1 MLILGGRA
9 SVQMRQE
16 VGWRKTI
23 SATIYFC
30 QEAEET
36 FLASS
41 FLRLND
47 LQTEG
52 KCSNGAGL
60 WPQMRPRRNAVLI
73 EGVVNGQ
80 GRPFSL
86 PLGASH
92 TASVDMR
99 YSTMISPQSLSF
111 EECKTNWFATPQP
124 LVATVVYEQFK
135 WSIPSAIQ
143 LTVNTLIWV
152 SNWMQT
158 AFPSRPMNTVRL
170 FFILFHKHTMT
181 DIGWSCC
188 VGRMGYT
195 CISVSQSLPYQV
207 IE

>member
-1 MLILGGRA
+1 MRRSLDDMLIQGGRA

-16 VGWRKTI
+16 VGRRKTI

-60 WPQMRPRRNAVLI
+60 SPQLRPPRNAVLI
-73 EGVVNGQ
+73 DEVVNGQ
-80 GRPFSL
+80 GQPFSL

-99 YSTMISPQSLSF
+99 YSTVISRQS
-111 EECKTNWFATPQP
+111 FATPQAP
-124 LVATVVYEQFK
+124 VATVLYEQFK
-135 WSIPSAIQ
+135 QSIPSAIQ
-143 LTVNTLIWV
+143 LTVNTLI
-152 SNWMQT
+152 
-158 AFPSRPMNTVRL
+158 
-170 FFILFHKHTMT
+170 
-181 DIGWSCC
+181 
-188 VGRMGYT
+188 
-195 CISVSQSLPYQV
+195 
-207 IE
+207 